1 MQDDSTF
8 ESCLDLVRDLRRR
21 CDWDRAQTRDTL
33 RPYLREEVAELD
45 EALAL
50 GDEERIASEL
60 GDLLLHLCFQLV
72 IAEER
77 GSFTLGDVTRTLA
90 AKMRRRH
97 PHLFAGEAKPHWE
110 RVKAEERRREAAV
123 RGEPAGHLGRLPPG
137 LAELDRA
144 FRYQERAA
152 AVGFDWNDLDG
163 PLAKLEE
170 EVREAREH
178 PQAEIGD
185 VLFAAVNVA
194 RRAGVHPSAALRA
207 ATDKFVRRFHALEAR
222 AAVRGVEL
230 GRADLAALD
239 RLWDEVKMEEAAA
252 DGSARPAGPPAGGA
266 PGPTA

>member
-8 ESCLDLVRDLRRR
+8 AACLALVRDLRQR

-50 GDEERIASEL
+50 DDEAKIVAEL

-77 GSFTLGDVTRTLA
+77 GSFSFADVVAGLD

-97 PHLFAGEAKPHWE
+97 PHLFADGPKPQWE
-110 RVKAEERRREAAV
+110 RFKAEERRRDAAG
-123 RGEPAGHLGRLPPG
+123 RGEPAGVLGTLPPG
-137 LAELDRA
+137 LPELDRA
-144 FRYQERAA
+144 FRFQERAA
-152 AVGFDWNDLDG
+152 AVGFDWDDLAG

-170 EVREAREH
+170 EVRETRAQ
-178 PQAEIGD
+178 PGGEIGD

-194 RRAGVHPSAALRA
+194 RKAGVHPSAALRA
-207 ATDKFVRRFHALEAR
+207 ATDKFVRRFGALEHRAR
-222 AAVRGVEL
+222 ERGVEL

-239 RLWDEVKMEEAAA
+239 RLWDEVKAAEPR
-252 DGSARPAGPPAGGA
+252 G
-266 PGPTA
+266 